1 MKLIFMGTPEFAL
14 PTLDSIHRNHDLKAI
29 ITQPDKP
36 KGRRLHL
43 SVSAVKEFALKNNIR
58 LIQPKTIKNNIEL
71 QKIVEEIRPDVIVVA
86 AYGRILPMW
95 LLRLPTYGCLNL
107 HASLLP
113 EYRGAAP
120 IQRAIMDGR
129 KKTGVSTMKMA
140 PDLDAGDVYLQSA
153 VDITKTDNCETL
165 TKKLAIA
172 GAVLVLDTL
181 KGISEQNISATPQ
194 DDEKATYASKVSKA
208 EMRIDWE
215 NDATNISYL
224 IRALSPR
231 PGAYTLINNK
241 MIKILKAELRPND
254 THPPKT
260 IISLK
265 NEFIIAAKD
274 GALSLQI
281 VKPEGKA
288 EMSGADYGRGS
299 RLTIGEMI

>member
-1 MKLIFMGTPEFAL
+1 MVAV
-14 PTLDSIHRNHDLKAI
+14 SLK
-29 ITQPDKP
+29 K
-36 KGRRLHL
+36 
-43 SVSAVKEFALKNNIR
+43 
-58 LIQPKTIKNNIEL
+58 KTIKNNIEL